1 MDGDL
6 AHAEQRRGT
15 AIKNTEGFFGCNP
28 SRDWRGHGVRT
39 RRVPAGRASP
49 GKPVTRRAPEG
60 AVLQRNVLQKKGKI
74 KNQGCFV
81 LLNGIYY
88 II

>member
-1 MDGDL
+1 MLLLANNYKAMEGDL
-6 AHAEQRRGT
+6 ARAELRSDS
-15 AIKNTEGFFGCNP
+15 AISKKSTEGFFGVQP

-60 AVLQRNVLQKKGKI
+60 AVLQRNVLQKKRE
-74 KNQGCFV
+74 N
-81 LLNGIYY
+81 
-88 II
+88 